1 MRRGDVL
8 GYSFSAIRLRK
19 LRAGLTTMGVAI
31 GIAAIVSLL
40 SFTAG
45 LQVTMTAEFEEGFG
59 TDTLSVNAGS
69 SMFGFLGGGDDSDFS
84 LLVNDTD
91 VINSIEHVEVSVATM
106 TKTVEA
112 NFSGTVFP
120 LSLSGVDFASYES
133 MYSTFVAEE
142 GSIPSSPTDTDVIIG
157 STIADPWQNG
167 TIVAEV
173 GDEVLLV
180 WTGRVNGSIVHT
192 NYTGTVV
199 AILEEIGGFG
209 LGPSDMGLY
218 IPLDWAMEFFD
229 TDEVASI
236 AVKVDS
242 DDRDTLDAVSQAIE
256 DAFEGLV
263 SVTQPAALLDMMNE
277 ILGILN
283 VFLAGIAGIS
293 LLVAGVGIMNIM
305 IVSLM
310 ERTREI
316 GILKGL
322 GMHSRTVLGIFLSEA
337 MMIGLLGAIFG
348 IVAGALIGNLIASA
362 ASSFGDIGGM
372 GGNGPTGGFSG
383 IPEIT
388 PVITL
393 ELLFGAIAF
402 GVIVAVIFGLYPA
415 WRASRLRPVDALRY
429 E

>member
-1 MRRGDVL
+1 MRGGDVL
-8 GYSFSAIRLRK
+8 GYSFGAIRLRK
-19 LRAGLTTMGVAI
+19 MRAGLTTLGVVI
-31 GIAAIVSLL
+31 GIAAIVALL

-45 LQVTMTAEFEEGFG
+45 LQVTVTAQFEEGFG
-59 TDTLSVNAGS
+59 TDTLSVSTGGS
-69 SMFGFLGGGDDSDFS
+69 IFDFMGGGGDSDFS

-91 VINSIEHVEVSVATM
+91 VINSIEHVEASVATM

-112 NFSGTVFP
+112 NFSGNVIP
-120 LSLSGVDFASYES
+120 LSLSGVDFAAYES
-133 MYSTFVAEE
+133 LYGTFVAED
-142 GSIPSSPTDTDVIIG
+142 GSIPASPADTDVIIG
-157 STIADPWQNG
+157 SAIADPWQNG

-173 GDEVLLV
+173 GDDVLLV
-180 WTGRVNGSIVHT
+180 WTGRVNGTIVQT

-209 LGPSDMGLY
+209 LGPSDMGFY
-218 IPLDWAMEFFD
+218 VPLDWAIEFFD
-229 TDEVASI
+229 TEEVASI
-236 AVKVDS
+236 AVKVDT
-242 DDRDTLDAVSQAIE
+242 DDQDTLDAVSQAIE

-263 SVTQPAALLDMMNE
+263 NVTQPAALLDMMTE

-283 VFLAGIAGIS
+283 AFLAGIAGIS

-322 GMHSRTVLGIFLSEA
+322 GMHSRTVLGVFLGEA
-337 MMIGLLGAIFG
+337 TMIGLLGAIFG
-348 IVAGALIGNLIASA
+348 IVAGAMIGNLIGSA
-362 ASSFGDIGGM
+362 VSNFGAPGGIDAMGGM
-372 GGNGPTGGFSG
+372 SS
-383 IPEIT
+383 IPPIT
-388 PVITL
+388 PVITV
-393 ELLFGAIAF
+393 ELLIGAIAF
-402 GVIVAVIFGLYPA
+402 GVMVAVIFGLYPA